1 MRRLPSEPSYG
12 LRGFVFGAAAVG
24 TAITFSTTPVD
35 ARYHRY
41 QARYVHRAVAV
52 QHATHG
58 YQHAHAETYSPP
70 SSSIV
75 VDGNSGAVLHAANA
89 DAARHPASLTK
100 IMTLY
105 LLFERLEAG
114 KVKLD
119 TPLKISAHAA
129 EQAPTKLGVKPGQTL
144 AVEDAIKA
152 VVTKSANDAAVAIA
166 ENLGGDEDEFAKMMT
181 AKAHALGM
189 GRTTYVNASGLPNDD
204 QITTAHDQALLGR
217 AIQERFPRYYKYFST
232 EQFTYHGHAMR
243 NHNHLLGVVGGVDGI
258 KTGYTHA
265 SGFNLV
271 TSVHRDG
278 RYIIAVVLGGRSS
291 GERDAHMREL
301 INAHIREASLQR
313 TAPAIAERAAPAI
326 AERAETRPEPRS
338 PSSERAEQ
346 RAEPKPVVVARTS
359 ASPRSDQLSSGRIG
373 NGAPATGGDPIQP
386 LLVKTIT
393 YRTAPVQAAA
403 LGPMPQLVPAAPLPR
418 SLAMPLPTLPAA
430 PATTATVGTGA
441 QSAPQIVSAP
451 APSPAA
457 AARPTPAA
465 APLPAPAQTPAV
477 MSVSRTTLAST
488 GETTNTVVVAATEP
502 PTPGRSVIAKSDRTT
517 SDSAKSDSVKSDSV
531 KSGSVWSDS
540 IKSEVVRLE
549 PPPPETASAEAAKAE
564 VIKPDGI
571 KSEPAKTEIMRPEVA
586 KLEAAKSTPAK
597 VEPAKID
604 ITKPEPSAAQ
614 IRARGG
620 WVIQIGAFEAEDEA
634 KQHLSEARL
643 KIPRILASA
652 DPFTERVQKGDK
664 ALYRARFAGFDK
676 AMAEAACKELKRS
689 DIACMTVKN

>member
-24 TAITFSTTPVD
+24 TAVTLSTTPVD
-35 ARYHRY
+35 ARYQRY
-41 QARYVHRAVAV
+41 HARNVHRAVAV
-52 QHATHG
+52 PHATHG
-58 YQHAHAETYSPP
+58 NQHAHTETYSPP

-166 ENLGGDEDEFAKMMT
+166 ENLGGGEDEFARMMT
-181 AKAHALGM
+181 TKAHALGM
-189 GRTTYVNASGLPNDD
+189 SRTTYVNASGLPNDD

-217 AIQERFPRYYKYFST
+217 AIQERFPRYYRYFST

-258 KTGYTHA
+258 KTGYTHV

-278 RYIIAVVLGGRSS
+278 RYIIAVVLGGRSA

-301 INAHIREASLQR
+301 INGHIREASLQR
-313 TAPAIAERAAPAI
+313 TAPAIAERMD
-326 AERAETRPEPRS
+326 TRPEPRN
-338 PSSERAEQ
+338 PSSERSEQ
-346 RAEPKPVVVARTS
+346 RAEPKPVAVARAS
-359 ASPRSDQLSSGRIG
+359 ASPRSEQLSSGRIG

-393 YRTAPVQAAA
+393 YRTAPVQAAP
-403 LGPMPQLVPAAPLPR
+403 LGPMPQLVAAAPLPR
-418 SLAMPLPTLPAA
+418 SPAMPLPTLPAT
-430 PATTATVGTGA
+430 PATTASVGTEA
-441 QSAPQIVSAP
+441 ESAPQIMSAP

-457 AARPTPAA
+457 SAAPAPTAPTMTRAARTDA
-465 APLPAPAQTPAV
+465 
-477 MSVSRTTLAST
+477 
-488 GETTNTVVVAATEP
+488 TNAVVVASTESAVVARS
-502 PTPGRSVIAKSDRTT
+502 TRMQTSGRSVIAKTE
-517 SDSAKSDSVKSDSV
+517 SVKSDSAT
-531 KSGSVWSDS
+531 
-540 IKSEVVRLE
+540 SEALR
-549 PPPPETASAEAAKAE
+549 
-564 VIKPDGI
+564 
-571 KSEPAKTEIMRPEVA
+571 SEPALSDTASVNAAKPEVTNPEPVRAVITRPEVA
-586 KLEAAKSTPAK
+586 KLEAAKSALAK
-597 VEPAKID
+597 TEPAKID
-604 ITKPEPSAAQ
+604 ITKPEASAAQ

-620 WVIQIGAFEAEDEA
+620 WVIQIGAFEGEDEA

-643 KIPRILASA
+643 KIPRILANA

-676 AMAEAACKELKRS
+676 ALADAACKELKRS

>member
-1 MRRLPSEPSYG
+1 MRRVPSEPSYG
-12 LRGFVFGAAAVG
+12 LRRFVFGAAAIG
-24 TAITFSTTPVD
+24 TAVTFSTTPVD

-189 GRTTYVNASGLPNDD
+189 SRTTYVNASGLPNDD

-278 RYIIAVVLGGRSS
+278 RYIIAVVLGGRSA

-313 TAPAIAERAAPAI
+313 TAPAIAERAEVP
-326 AERAETRPEPRS
+326 S
-338 PSSERAEQ
+338 PSSERTEQ
-346 RAEPKPVVVARTS
+346 RAEPKPVVVAKTS
-359 ASPRSDQLSSGRIG
+359 PSPRSDSLSSGRIG

-393 YRTAPVQAAA
+393 YRTAPVQAAP
-403 LGPMPQLVPAAPLPR
+403 LGPMPQLVPAAAPLPR
-418 SLAMPLPTLPAA
+418 SAAMALPTLPAA
-430 PATTATVGTGA
+430 PATTAPAGA
-441 QSAPQIVSAP
+441 QPAPQIVSAP

-465 APLPAPAQTPAV
+465 APLPAPTQAPAA
-477 MSVSRTTLAST
+477 MSVARTTLAST
-488 GETTNTVVVAATEP
+488 GETTNTVIVAATEP

-517 SDSAKSDSVKSDSV
+517 SDGAKSDGAKSDGA
-531 KSGSVWSDS
+531 KSDGAKSDGVWSDN

-564 VIKPDGI
+564 VIKPDGM
-571 KSEPAKTEIMRPEVA
+571 KSEPAKTDITRPEVA

-676 AMAEAACKELKRS
+676 ATAEAACKELKRS